1 MLSHNPNIVIT
12 NNSSIENTVGLWGN
26 IVGDACVKNVEGN
39 VITVNQYAMC

>member
-26 IVGDACVKNVEGN
+26 IVDDACATNVEGN